1 MALILRTARCVA
13 ALVALAGIVAFN
25 AARANHYILP
35 CRDDC
40 SDPRWVP
47 AGDLSFARSA
57 HTATLL
63 PSGQVLVVGGVSNG
77 VMLDSAELYDPVD
90 GSWSVTGRLDGGRA
104 GHTATLLPNGQ
115 VLVVGGVN
123 YQSLDAV
130 AVLYDPGTGKW
141 TRTGAPA
148 TNRFDHTATLLH
160 TGKVLVAGG
169 AYAGYVGI
177 AELYDP
183 ATGTWSRAGKLK
195 AERALHQAT
204 LLADGRVL
212 VTGGTND
219 ADEIFPVSAVE
230 LYDPVTGTWSP
241 TSDLNTA
248 RSLHT
253 ATLLPN
259 GSVLVAGGFG
269 PPNQIPAGCATT
281 PSSTCTIFDTP
292 TNAAELF
299 DPATGQWSNT
309 GSLNAAHAIHTAS
322 VLLDGN
328 VLVAG
333 GYGSSS
339 GAIQGAELYDSSR
352 AVWNQTS
359 DLNTARFEY
368 AATPLSNGMVLV
380 VGGNASGALSS
391 AEIYQPGRAS
401 TVNGRW
407 HSRPRRFPA
416 TVGNP

>member
-1 MALILRTARCVA
+1 MTITLRTARCVA
-13 ALVALAGIVAFN
+13 ALVALAAIVAFN

-40 SDPRWVP
+40 GDPRWVP
-47 AGDLSFARSA
+47 TGDLNFARFA

-63 PSGQVLVVGGVSNG
+63 PGGQVLVVGGGSNG
-77 VMLDSAELYDPVD
+77 DMLDSAELYDPLD

-104 GHTATLLPNGQ
+104 GHTATLLPNGR

-141 TRTGAPA
+141 TRTGAPT

-160 TGKVLVAGG
+160 TGKVLIAGG
-169 AYAGYVGI
+169 TYQGYVGI

-183 ATGTWSRAGKLK
+183 ATGTWSRTGKLK
-195 AERALHQAT
+195 TERALHQAT

-219 ADEIFPVSAVE
+219 ADEIFPVSAAE
-230 LYDPVTGTWSP
+230 LYDPATGTWSP

-269 PPNQIPAGCATT
+269 PPNQSPAGCATT
-281 PSSTCTIFDTP
+281 PSSTCSIFDTP

-299 DPATGQWSNT
+299 DPATGHWSNT
-309 GSLNAAHAIHTAS
+309 GSLNAVHAMHTAS
-322 VLLDGN
+322 LLPDGT

-333 GYGSSS
+333 GYGSSF
-339 GAIQGAELYDSSR
+339 GAFEGAELYDSSR
-352 AVWNQTS
+352 AVWNQTNN
-359 DLNTARFEY
+359 LNEARFEY
-368 AATPLSNGMVLV
+368 TATPLANGMVLV
-380 VGGNASGALSS
+380 VGGNASGGLSS

-407 HSRPRRFPA
+407 QIPPRRFPPR
-416 TVGNP
+416 VGDR